1 MTTTAHRELDECA
14 DADRHRYSYDRVIK
28 IGERRV
34 RARVRRDFYQQQ
46 SAATVEVLADDMTW
60 THLATEPTA
69 TWFHDTASPGTIPV
83 DVRAELGDITD
94 LLIGRATA
102 ILTD

>member
-1 MTTTAHRELDECA
+1 MMTTTHRELDECA
-14 DADRHRYSYDRVIK
+14 DADRHRYSYDRIVK

-34 RARVRRDFYQQQ
+34 RIRVRRDFYPQQ
-46 SAATVEVLADDMTW
+46 SVAVAEVLADSMTW

-69 TWFHDTASPGTIPV
+69 AWFYETALPGTAV
-83 DVRAELGDITD
+83 DARAELGSITD

-102 ILTD
+102 ILTA

>member
-1 MTTTAHRELDECA
+1 MATTTHRELDECA
-14 DADRHRYSYDRVIK
+14 NADRHHYSYDRVVK

-34 RARVRRDFYQQQ
+34 RACVRCDFYPQQ
-46 SAATVEVLADDMTW
+46 SNATVEVLADDMTW
-60 THLATEPTA
+60 THLATEPTTA
-69 TWFHDTASPGTIPV
+69 WFHDTPPPGTV
-83 DVRAELGDITD
+83 VFDVRAELGGITD